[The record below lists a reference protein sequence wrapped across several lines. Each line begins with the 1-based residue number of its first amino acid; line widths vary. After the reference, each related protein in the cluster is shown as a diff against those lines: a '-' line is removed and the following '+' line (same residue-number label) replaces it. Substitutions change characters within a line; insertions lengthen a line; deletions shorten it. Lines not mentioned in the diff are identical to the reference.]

1 MGIATRLWY
10 RYKQPYACSSQFVKL
25 IIAGLL
31 AIILDVHPD
40 FPQVSISA
48 GFSRHGF
55 KFRSVVGEIMA
66 DLAITGQS
74 RLLESEADRM
84 RSGEHRTS
92 TR

>member
-1 MGIATRLWY
+1 
-10 RYKQPYACSSQFVKL
+10 
-25 IIAGLL
+25 L

-74 RLLESEADRM
+74 RLLESDKRFVCAAGNTVQARVDLA
-84 RSGEHRTS
+84 
-92 TR
+92 

>member
-1 MGIATRLWY
+1 
-10 RYKQPYACSSQFVKL
+10 
-25 IIAGLL
+25 L

-84 RSGEHRTS
+84 RSGEARVDLA
-92 TR
+92 